1 MNRKNIPEI
10 RTIEKLNLIHP
21 EKITLSNGIP
31 LVVIDA
37 GTESVCRID
46 FVFEA
51 GSRYQEKLFQ
61 ASLTNQ
67 MIPEGIKGLTG
78 GEIAEQFEFYGS
90 FFNVSAD
97 RDEADLTIHTLEKYL
112 EPLLSLT
119 RKVLF
124 DANFPEEE
132 LKIIKANRIQSMR
145 VDEQRVESQARKHFN
160 QAAFGASHPYG
171 VIGEPADLSLV
182 SSQDL
187 SDFHRVAYGPRN
199 CRILATGPNPATYIP
214 LLEKFFGSGWDEA
227 GDQGGLAVSGIP
239 PVNPAGKREI
249 QVPMDGAVQTAIR
262 IGCPLFGR
270 THPDFQDLTISNT
283 ILGGY
288 FGSRLMNNIRENKG
302 YTYGISSHVAAL
314 RDTGFFVIGATV
326 GAGVWED
333 AIVECNHEM
342 TMLGEQLISESELI
356 RVKNY
361 LIGQLQRSIDGPFQL
376 AEQYRPL
383 WMNYL
388 DFNYL
393 TDFMHRVNHIT
404 AVEIRSLSRKYFQP
418 ESMITVAAGPI
429 ES

>member
-1 MNRKNIPEI
+1 MPEI
-10 RTIEKLNLIHP
+10 RTVEKLNLIHP
-21 EKITLSNGIP
+21 EKMQLSNGIP

-37 GTESVCRID
+37 GTEPVCRID

-67 MIPEGIKGLTG
+67 MIPEGIKELTG

-112 EPLLSLT
+112 EPVLALT

-124 DANFPEEE
+124 EANFPEEE
-132 LKIIKANRIQSMR
+132 LEIIKANRIQSMK

-160 QAAFGASHPYG
+160 QAAFGESHPYG
-171 VIGEPADLSLV
+171 VIGEAVDVSLIR
-182 SSQDL
+182 SRDL

-199 CRILATGPNPATYIP
+199 CRILATGPNPSTYIP
-214 LLEKFFGSGWDEA
+214 LLEKFFGSGWDNA
-227 GDQGGLAVSGIP
+227 GNQGGHMVSVIP
-239 PVNPAGKREI
+239 PVNPSGVRDI
-249 QVPMDGAVQTAIR
+249 RVPMNGAVQTAIR

-270 THPDFQDLTISNT
+270 EHSDFQDLTIVNT

-288 FGSRLMNNIRENKG
+288 FGSRLMSNIRENKG

-326 GAGVWED
+326 RADVWED
-333 AIVECNHEM
+333 AIVECNREM
-342 TMLGEQLISESELI
+342 TILGEQLIPESELI

-376 AEQYRPL
+376 ADQYRPL
-383 WMNYL
+383 WMNNL

-393 TDFMHRVNHIT
+393 SDFMLRVNHIT
-404 AVEIRSLSRKYFQP
+404 AAEISSLSRKYFHP